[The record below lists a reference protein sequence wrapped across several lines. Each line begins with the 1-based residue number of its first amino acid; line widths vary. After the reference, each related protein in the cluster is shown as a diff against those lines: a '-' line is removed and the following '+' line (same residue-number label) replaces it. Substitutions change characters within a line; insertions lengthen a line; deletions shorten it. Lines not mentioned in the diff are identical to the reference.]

1 MKSAQGVTEMI
12 AAFSRRML
20 HKLMHK
26 RAERHA
32 GCRIDAERLK
42 VDPEYASAIRALAR
56 FTLDEELRTLGAMIE
71 RESLG
76 GTIGD
81 KPVHAAPGHA
91 EGSGALVIPFR
102 RQVQA

>member
-1 MKSAQGVTEMI
+1 MLSGRGVPNMI

-20 HKLMHK
+20 HRLMHK

-32 GCRIDAERLK
+32 GCRIDAARLK

-71 RESLG
+71 
-76 GTIGD
+76 
-81 KPVHAAPGHA
+81 P
-91 EGSGALVIPFR
+91 
-102 RQVQA
+102 

>member
-1 MKSAQGVTEMI
+1 MI

-32 GCRIDAERLK
+32 GCRIDAARLK

-71 RESLG
+71 RGEMKVREQRYQGLE
-76 GTIGD
+76 
-81 KPVHAAPGHA
+81 AAPQAFVDLFTDNAFGRRIIAMGA
-91 EGSGALVIPFR
+91 EAG
-102 RQVQA
+102 